1 MRRTL
6 LLAILLTASPA
17 FAAPITLC
25 GWVDNPTPSNW
36 WLTDNS
42 GEWIISTQMGP
53 MADGVEIPDFKENW
67 IINNSGGHGF
77 GCACIKA
84 TVDNA
89 THQVKEMH
97 SFKVLPLK
105 RCQNDKNLSQKDRP
119 KSSEEFLKS
128 LQ

>member
-1 MRRTL
+1 MRRAL

-17 FAAPITLC
+17 FAAPSTLC
-25 GWVDNPTPSNW
+25 GWYDNPTPGNH
-36 WLTDNS
+36 WLTDKN
-42 GEWIISTQMGP
+42 GQWIVSTQMGP
-53 MADGVEIPDFKENW
+53 MADGVEIPDFGNAW
-67 IINNSGGHGF
+67 IATNGGYGF

-84 TVDNA
+84 TVD
-89 THQVKEMH
+89 TTTRQVKEMH